1 MENKK
6 TDSPTNVILNDEE
19 LSPEELS
26 YIQEC
31 DELLAAFNDKY
42 KSLKKAQAEGQTRE
56 EWLEEQMNSYPK
68 NVVEDISKNLQEK
81 VDNQY
86 NE

>member
-6 TDSPTNVILNDEE
+6 TDSPTHAVSNGQEF
-19 LSPEELS
+19 SAEELS

-42 KSLKKAQAEGQTRE
+42 KSLKKAQAQGQTRE
-56 EWLEEQMNSYPK
+56 EWLEEQMDSYPE
-68 NVVEDISKNLQEK
+68 NVVDDISKNLQET
-81 VDNQY
+81 VDNQF